1 MSGWPAARTW
11 QHPSTPAVWH
21 GVGMPSSSLPRQLAR
36 TRRFRLGAPDHF
48 TLAAD
53 GGTVL
58 FLRSR
63 AGDDPVTCLWALD
76 VRDGRE
82 RLLADPDGLTGGAA
96 ERLPEAERT
105 RRERA
110 RDEGSGIVS
119 YAADEAAGLAVF
131 ALSGD
136 LWTVQI
142 ASGLSRRLT
151 TAGAVVDPRPDPTGQ
166 RIGYVCGGALRVA
179 EADGSADRAIA
190 EPSGPDVSFGLAEHV
205 ASESMGR
212 HRGYW
217 WAPDGT
223 RLLVARVDTAAVERW
238 YISDPAEPA
247 QPPRAVRYPVAGTAN
262 AEVTLW
268 IIGLDGT
275 RTQVRWDIEAFEYVP
290 AAGWDD
296 HGPFAAVQS
305 RDQRTVRVLGI
316 DPADGT
322 TRVLAEQRDKYWVQ
336 LVRGLPARTGDGSLI
351 GHADLGGTRHLT
363 VGGETV
369 TPPGLQLRE
378 VLGVDRDE
386 VLFTASTDPTQ
397 ADLWSY
403 CSSDGARK
411 LTAEPG
417 VHSGVRRGGTLVHA
431 ARTPDRPGSR
441 VTVERPGH
449 PDVMIE
455 SLAQRPVLEVHAT
468 PLVLGPRELRAEL
481 FLPSWHR
488 PEGGKLPVL
497 LDPYGGPAGQ
507 KVAAMQGWLQLTSQW
522 FAEQGFAVLVADGRG
537 TPGRGPVW
545 EREVYGDVLGP
556 ALEDQVAALTEAARS
571 HLELDLGRVGIRG
584 WSFGGSLAALAVL
597 RRPDV
602 FHAAVAGAA
611 PTDLRLYDTHWRE
624 RFYGHPD
631 RYPERYEA
639 KSLLHEA
646 PNLTRPLLLIHGLA
660 DDNVFPANTLRLS
673 AALLAAG
680 RPHEVLPLT
689 GATHRVS
696 DETADENLLWHE
708 VHFLRR
714 HLG

>member
-1 MSGWPAARTW
+1 
-11 QHPSTPAVWH
+11 
-21 GVGMPSSSLPRQLAR
+21 MPSSSLPRQLAR
-36 TRRFRLGAPDHF
+36 TRRFRLGAPDRF
-48 TLAAD
+48 TIAAD

-76 VRDGRE
+76 VRESRE
-82 RLLADPDGLTGGAA
+82 RLSVDPGGLTGGAA

-136 LWTVQI
+136 LWMVQI

-166 RIGYVCGGALRVA
+166 RIGDVCGGALRVA

-217 WAPDGT
+217 WASDGT
-223 RLLVARVDTAAVERW
+223 RLLVARVDSAAVERW
-238 YISDPAEPA
+238 YISDPADPA
-247 QPPRAVRYPVAGTAN
+247 RPPRAVRYPVAGTAN

-268 IIGLDGT
+268 ITGLDGA
-275 RTQVRWDIEAFEYVP
+275 RTQVQWDTEAFEYVP

-322 TRVLAEQRDKYWVQ
+322 TRVLAEQRDTCWVQ

-363 VGGETV
+363 VGGQTV

-378 VLGVDRDE
+378 VLGVDRDQ
-386 VLFTASTDPTQ
+386 VLFTASAGPAQ

-403 CSSDGARK
+403 CSGDGARK

-417 VHSGVRRGGTLVHA
+417 VHSGVRRGGTLVHT
-431 ARTPDRPGSR
+431 ARTPDRPVSR
-441 VTVERPGH
+441 VTVERPGQ
-449 PDVMIE
+449 PDVLIE

-468 PLVLGPRELRAEL
+468 PPVRRFAGRRAAARGTAADRCHAPSQRRNRRRELAVARGPL
-481 FLPSWHR
+481 LPPSPW
-488 PEGGKLPVL
+488 LV
-497 LDPYGGPAGQ
+497 
-507 KVAAMQGWLQLTSQW
+507 VAAG
-522 FAEQGFAVLVADGRG
+522 
-537 TPGRGPVW
+537 
-545 EREVYGDVLGP
+545 
-556 ALEDQVAALTEAARS
+556 
-571 HLELDLGRVGIRG
+571 
-584 WSFGGSLAALAVL
+584 
-597 RRPDV
+597 
-602 FHAAVAGAA
+602 
-611 PTDLRLYDTHWRE
+611 
-624 RFYGHPD
+624 
-631 RYPERYEA
+631 
-639 KSLLHEA
+639 
-646 PNLTRPLLLIHGLA
+646 
-660 DDNVFPANTLRLS
+660 
-673 AALLAAG
+673 
-680 RPHEVLPLT
+680 
-689 GATHRVS
+689 
-696 DETADENLLWHE
+696 
-708 VHFLRR
+708 
-714 HLG
+714 

>member
-1 MSGWPAARTW
+1 
-11 QHPSTPAVWH
+11 
-21 GVGMPSSSLPRQLAR
+21 MPSLSLPAQLAR
-36 TRRFRLGAPDHF
+36 TRRFRLGAPDRF
-48 TLAAD
+48 TISAD

-82 RLLADPDGLTGGAA
+82 RLVADPDGLTGGAA
-96 ERLPEAERT
+96 EGLPEEEKT

-110 RDEGSGIVS
+110 REEGSGIVS
-119 YAADEAAGLAVF
+119 YAVDEAAGLAVF
-131 ALSGD
+131 ALSGE
-136 LWTVQI
+136 LWAVQT
-142 ASGLSRRLT
+142 ASGHSRRLT

-166 RIGYVCGGALRVA
+166 RIAYVCGGALRVA
-179 EADGSADRAIA
+179 EADGSADHAIA
-190 EPSGPDVSFGLAEHV
+190 GPSGPDVSFGLAEHA

-217 WAPDGT
+217 WAPDGA
-223 RLLVARVDTAAVERW
+223 RLLAARVDTAAVERW
-238 YISDPAEPA
+238 YITDPAEPA
-247 QPPRAVRYPVAGTAN
+247 RPPRAVRYPVAGTAN

-268 IIGLDGT
+268 IIGLDGE
-275 RTQVRWDIEAFEYVP
+275 RTQVRWDIKAFEYVP

-322 TRVLAEQRDKYWVQ
+322 TRVLAEQRDEFWVQ
-336 LVRGLPARTGDGSLI
+336 LVGGLPARAGDRSLI
-351 GHADLGGTRHLT
+351 GHADVGGTRHLT

-369 TPPGLQLRE
+369 TPPGVQLRE

-386 VLFTASTDPTQ
+386 VLFTASTEPTQ

-403 CSSDGARK
+403 RPSDGARK

-417 VHSGVRRGGTLVHA
+417 VHTGVRRGGTLVHT

-441 VTVERPGH
+441 VTVERQGQ
-449 PDVMIE
+449 PDVLID
-455 SLAQRPVLEVHAT
+455 SLAQRPVLDVHAT
-468 PLVLGPRELRAEL
+468 PLVLGPWGLRAAL

-488 PEGGKLPVL
+488 PGGGKLPVL

-507 KVAAMQGWLQLTSQW
+507 KVAAMQGWLEVTSQW

-537 TPGRGPVW
+537 TPGRGPLW

-556 ALEDQVAALTEAARS
+556 ALEDQVAALTEAALS
-571 HLELDLGRVGIRG
+571 HPELDLGRVGIRG
-584 WSFGGSLAALAVL
+584 WSFGGSLAVLAVL

-639 KSLLHEA
+639 NSLLREA
-646 PNLTRPLLLIHGLA
+646 PNLARPLLLIHGLA
-660 DDNVFPANTLRLS
+660 DDNVFPANMLRLS
-673 AALLAAG
+673 SVLLAAG

-689 GATHRVS
+689 GATHRVG
-696 DETADENLLWHE
+696 DETAAENLLWHE
-708 VHFLRR
+708 VRFFRR
-714 HLG
+714 HLGPGRSPAAP